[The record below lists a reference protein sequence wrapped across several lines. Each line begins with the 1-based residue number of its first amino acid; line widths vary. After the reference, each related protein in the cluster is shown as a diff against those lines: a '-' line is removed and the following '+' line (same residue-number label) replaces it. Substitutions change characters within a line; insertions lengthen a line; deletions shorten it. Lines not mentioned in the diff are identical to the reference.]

1 MTESRDSHG
10 RDADPSRDLQEPEG
24 SGLEARD
31 DDPGRE
37 DVESEGGE
45 GARQAATTPPIG
57 TEGKPGQTQV
67 DAPPDDAGSADD
79 QPSRTD

>member
-1 MTESRDSHG
+1 MESQG
-10 RDADPSRDLQEPEG
+10 RDVDPSRDLQEPGG

-37 DVESEGGE
+37 AVEKEGGE
-45 GARQAATTPPIG
+45 GARKARATPPIG
-57 TEGKPGQTQV
+57 TEGEPGQTQV
-67 DAPPDDAGSADD
+67 DAPPDDTGSAED

>member
-1 MTESRDSHG
+1 MSESQGQDV
-10 RDADPSRDLQEPEG
+10 DPSRDLQEPEG

-31 DDPGRE
+31 DDPGRKA
-37 DVESEGGE
+37 VESEGGE
-45 GARQAATTPPIG
+45 GARNAEATPPIG